1 MSGKGMIA
9 LFFTMIGRVVRFA
22 IPAVLLLVASTALRA
37 QTPIFTVLLPDST
50 GALPPLRV
58 LFIGNSYT
66 FYNDMPK
73 QLQQIATS
81 MGDKRRIITE
91 RVVYGGRALREHWSD
106 TLALAA
112 IRRGGWD
119 LVVLQEH
126 SLGALNAPDTM
137 RKYIR
142 MFCEE
147 IRKVGAIPVL
157 YMTWARQYR
166 PESQDSIARVYSRIG
181 RDVGALVAPVGLAWQ
196 RVRHEYPAIVLFDPD
211 GTHPSSEGSYLAA
224 CVFYALFSAR
234 CPLGADFSI
243 CVERDSTPVH
253 LVNMVYNEA
262 DILQRVAWETYL
274 KYIYSP

>member
-1 MSGKGMIA
+1 MISTGMMKSFLQMTGRAARVSIPTV
-9 LFFTMIGRVVRFA
+9 LFFMVFV
-22 IPAVLLLVASTALRA
+22 ALRA
-37 QTPIFTVLLPDST
+37 QVPIFTNALPDST
-50 GALPPLRV
+50 GSLPPLRV

-66 FYNDMPK
+66 FYNDMPR

-81 MGDKRRIITE
+81 MGDKRTIITE
-91 RVVYGGRALREHWSD
+91 RVVYGGRALKEHWTD

-126 SLGALNAPDTM
+126 SLGALNASDTM

-142 MFCEE
+142 LFSEE
-147 IRKVGAIPVL
+147 IRNAGAIPVL
-157 YMTWARQYR
+157 YMTWARQHR
-166 PESQDSIARVYSRIG
+166 PISQDSIARVYTSIG

-196 RVRHEYPAIVLFDPD
+196 RVRQQYPAIVLFDPD

-243 CVERDSTPVH
+243 CIEKDSTPVH